1 MSSRPLVSLVTP
13 AYNQGE
19 FLRET
24 ILSVLAQD
32 YPEIEYIVINDGSTD
47 NTEKVIAEFTGRVRV
62 ISREN
67 RGQAATLNEGW
78 SLCKGKYVGYLS
90 SDDLLENFAISHL
103 VDALE
108 GQSSAVVAYGD
119 FRLIDANGVAM
130 REVTAENYDSRRL
143 RQDLICQ
150 PGPGAIFLRS
160 VLDQVGG
167 WRVDLRQVPDF
178 EFWTRVSRVGAFL
191 KIPRALARCRV
202 HLESASFRP
211 IDYKRCEEILKVVGS
226 SDYSFDNVDK
236 RCALA
241 KASLVAGKRHYSSG
255 RRWRAIRLWVDAIRL
270 NPRLAKETSF
280 WRMIGSAMFRRVLY
294 RQRASFT

>member
-1 MSSRPLVSLVTP
+1 MVTP
-13 AYNQGE
+13 AYNQGA

-24 ILSVLAQD
+24 ILSVLSQD
-32 YPEIEYIVINDGSTD
+32 YPSIEYIVIDDGSTD
-47 NTEKVIAEFTGRVRV
+47 NTAGVIAEFSGRLRA

-67 RGQAATLNEGW
+67 KGQAATLNEGW

-90 SDDLLENFAISHL
+90 SDDLLDNVAISRL

-119 FRLIDANGVAM
+119 FRLIDANGAMM
-130 REVTAENYDSRRL
+130 REVIAESYDSRRL

-150 PGPGAIFLRS
+150 PGPGTIFLRS

-178 EFWTRVSRVGAFL
+178 EFWTRVSRVGDFL
-191 KIPRALARCRV
+191 KVPSVLASSRV

-211 IDYKRCEEILKVVGS
+211 IDYGRCEEILKVVES
-226 SDYSFDNVDK
+226 SVYSFDNADK

-255 RRWRAIRLWVDAIRL
+255 RRWRAVRLWFDAVRL
-270 NPRLAKETSF
+270 NPTLATEKSF
-280 WRMIGSAMFRRVLY
+280 WRMIGAAMFRRMLY
-294 RQRASFT
+294 RQRASLS